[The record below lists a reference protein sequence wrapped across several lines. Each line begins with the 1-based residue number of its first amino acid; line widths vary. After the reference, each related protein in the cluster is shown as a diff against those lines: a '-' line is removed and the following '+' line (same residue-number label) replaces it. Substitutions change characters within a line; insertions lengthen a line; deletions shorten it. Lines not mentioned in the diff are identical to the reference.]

1 MQQTFL
7 QTVRTTDMLYKLTLF
22 ILGLVSVVRKK
33 QIEHESVQALET
45 D

>member
-33 QIEHESVQALET
+33 QIERESVQALET